1 MHMSINIAIFYTC
14 PGKSAKV
21 PENLT
26 QCPGMGLK
34 NYGRYNYYEPK
45 NLAIIYYIIGNG

>member
-34 NYGRYNYYEPK
+34 NYGRYVQWTEPYITRQK
-45 NLAIIYYIIGNG
+45 NH

>member
-34 NYGRYNYYEPK
+34 NYGRYGLMIILSQFNFNYM
-45 NLAIIYYIIGNG
+45 